1 MNKIVNNAMTL
12 LNDEVNTRKLMSPKS
27 LAWIIMKTEVAAG
40 ASGDTAMTKTGIANL
55 CEQSMVKSQGER
67 S

>member
-12 LNDEVNTRKLMSPKS
+12 LNDEVNTRKLMSPKN
-27 LAWIIMKTEVAAG
+27 LAWIIMKTKVAAG
-40 ASGDTAMTKTGIANL
+40 ASGDTAMTETGIANL